1 MADPPID
8 DETMGETCW
17 GDPKKVL
24 NGFEWFLYVLMGKMI
39 SNIIDVICEPLDFG
53 VFHFF

>member
-17 GDPKKVL
+17 GDPK

-39 SNIIDVICEPLDFG
+39 SNIIDVFVSHWIL
-53 VFHFF
+53 VFSMFF